1 MYSRMWNPNVV
12 LNHAETSDG
21 KTLQSHLVL
30 AIRVFMN
37 TAPETLQN
45 EVVFGPNP
53 NEIRKRIQQLP
64 HGERTIN
71 ESEAHMIFNHA
82 ETSQRA
88 LNRQHIED

>member
-21 KTLQSHLVL
+21 KTLQSHVVL

-45 EVVFGPNP
+45 EMVFDPNS
-53 NEIRKRIQQLP
+53 NEIKKRIQQLP
-64 HGERTIN
+64 PGERTIN
-71 ESEAHMIFNHA
+71 GSAAHIILNHA
-82 ETSQRA
+82 EKSQRA
-88 LNRQHIED
+88 LSRQHIED